1 MNRPSSSNTRG
12 LSRDDQKQ
20 ERNTFG
26 WKPEQY
32 STPGNKVGNSQS
44 AFQRSTPQSPNGYS
58 SNVQKSTIQK
68 SILPISRN
76 AKREGSS
83 FPSSPNLTPITKEL
97 CHHAK
102 RDKSSISTPPHS
114 IESRRSPSSPNLINS
129 RSIHSTPIKMNKTTT
144 QLQSPSKQSKTSV
157 ITSPEVSI
165 KKSTTNPSVSKQ
177 EEEDVLSQELKEKLM
192 SKEYIGLTIKPES
205 YALEQC
211 LQPLQEMEDLCSEGA
226 IMKVKN
232 PITKLEERNLEL
244 DAIVEN
250 AHSVL
255 LRVISIFKE

>member
-12 LSRDDQKQ
+12 VPRDDQKQ
-20 ERNTFG
+20 ERNRFG
-26 WKPEQY
+26 WKPTHD
-32 STPGNKVGNSQS
+32 STPENKVGNSKPVY
-44 AFQRSTPQSPNGYS
+44 QRSTPQSPNGYS
-58 SNVQKSTIQK
+58 SSIQKSTIQK
-68 SILPISRN
+68 SSLPINRN

-83 FPSSPNLTPITKEL
+83 FPSSPNLTPVSKEL
-97 CHHAK
+97 LHHAK
-102 RDKSSISTPPHS
+102 RDKPATLIPSHT

-129 RSIHSTPIKMNKTTT
+129 RSIHSTPVRMNKNTS
-144 QLQSPSKQSKTSV
+144 QLQSPSKQNKTSV
-157 ITSPEVSI
+157 VTSPEVSI
-165 KKSTTNPSVSKQ
+165 KKITTNPIVSKQ

-205 YALEQC
+205 SALEQC
-211 LQPLQEMEDLCSEGA
+211 LQPLQEMEVLCNEGA

-232 PITKLEERNLEL
+232 PTTKLEERNLEI

-255 LRVISIFKE
+255 LRVISIYKE